1 MVRYYSTSYA
11 RKLGF
16 LYNNNK
22 SLISFFKKGL
32 TVIRLGT
39 EDFGPVSGNS
49 MELATNVWLAL
60 KVVDLSGKAFY
71 GSLEGMD

>member
-1 MVRYYSTSYA
+1 
-11 RKLGF
+11 
-16 LYNNNK
+16 
-22 SLISFFKKGL
+22 
-32 TVIRLGT
+32 
-39 EDFGPVSGNS
+39 